1 MWQENGHV
9 LLEKKNIADDFG
21 RVLPE
26 RSVGITKVEKCCTQL
41 IIRVCCSLAS
51 RACCIPERFETLCV
65 LVSSPRD
72 LGTLGSEIL
81 KIEMT
86 TGETDEMECSPIGLA
101 A

>member
-1 MWQENGHV
+1 M
-9 LLEKKNIADDFG
+9 
-21 RVLPE
+21 
-26 RSVGITKVEKCCTQL
+26 
-41 IIRVCCSLAS
+41 
-51 RACCIPERFETLCV
+51 